1 MIPIEHYIILSAL
14 LLVIGLTI
22 VLVKRNAIMILV
34 GIELMLNAANIN
46 LVAFS
51 QNDPALE
58 GQMMSLFVIVV
69 AVAESA
75 VALAIIYQIYGHQDV
90 SDIDELNELKEQD
103 G

>member
-1 MIPIEHYIILSAL
+1 MIPIEHYIILSAIL
-14 LLVIGLTI
+14 LIVGLLI
-22 VLVKRNAIMILV
+22 MVVKRNAIMILV
-34 GIELMLNAANIN
+34 GVELVLNAANIN

-51 QNDPALE
+51 QNDVDIQ

-75 VALAIIYQIYGHQDV
+75 VALAILYQIYKHQNE
-90 SDIDELNELKEQD
+90 SDIDKLNELN

>member
-1 MIPIEHYIILSAL
+1 MIPIEHYIVFSAI
-14 LLVIGLTI
+14 LLVIGLMI
-22 VLVKRNAIMILV
+22 VLIKRNVIMILA
-34 GIELMLNAANIN
+34 GIELILNAANIN

-51 QNDPALE
+51 QHDPNLS

-75 VALAIIYQIYGHQDV
+75 VALAIVYQIFRHQEV
-90 SDIDELNELKEQD
+90 SNVDKLNELN